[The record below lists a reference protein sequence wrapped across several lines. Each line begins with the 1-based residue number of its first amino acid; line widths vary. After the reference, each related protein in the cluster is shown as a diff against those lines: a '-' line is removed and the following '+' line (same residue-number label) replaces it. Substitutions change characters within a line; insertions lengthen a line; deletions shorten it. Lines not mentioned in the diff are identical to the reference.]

1 MLQSIQSHYLGP
13 TNHRGARIVA
23 KTASGHRL
31 VVSWDYALNAADN
44 HVAALTALAE
54 KLDWIQGS
62 KAVLA
67 GTAQSNFLVGSTDK
81 GYVMVFR

>member
-1 MLQSIQSHYLGP
+1 MKQSIQSHYLAP

-23 KTASGHRL
+23 NAAGGQRL

-44 HVAALTALAE
+44 HVAAMKALAV
-54 KLDWIQGS
+54 KLDWIQGV
-62 KAVLA
+62 KGPARP
-67 GTAQSNFLVGSTDK
+67 NFLVGSTDK

>member
-1 MLQSIQSHYLGP
+1 MKQSIQSHYLGA

-31 VVSWDYALNAADN
+31 VVSWDYALNTADN

-54 KLDWIQGS
+54 KLDWINS
-62 KAVLA
+62 SAAFL
-67 GTAQSNFLVGSTDK
+67 GTAQPNFLVGSTDK